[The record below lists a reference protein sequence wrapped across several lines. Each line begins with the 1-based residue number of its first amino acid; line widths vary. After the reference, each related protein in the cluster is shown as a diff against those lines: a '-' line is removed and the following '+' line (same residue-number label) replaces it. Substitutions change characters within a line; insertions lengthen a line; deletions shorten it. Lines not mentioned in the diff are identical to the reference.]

1 MPGPLTRAKRPNAI
15 ALNRETS
22 QRIAQ
27 SRERALATMRALK
40 ALTEEPFLVP
50 RRKRAADR

>member
-1 MPGPLTRAKRPNAI
+1 MPGPLARAKRPNAI